1 MYQVVNLQ
9 KSRHLSPEMTLPQL
23 FIGQYTLSVEAF
35 VNFAI
40 CPIVHA
46 MKFFLSR
53 FSMKQLL
60 TMVGTYAKMY
70 AKFQKFMLVKILRM
84 VHVKILPFFNLFNLV

>member
-23 FIGQYTLSVEAF
+23 FIGQYALSVEAF
-35 VNFAI
+35 MNFAI

-46 MKFFLSR
+46 MKF
-53 FSMKQLL
+53 SMKQLL
-60 TMVGTYAKMY
+60 TMVETYAKMY
-70 AKFQKFMLVKILRM
+70 AKFQKFMLVKKLRF
-84 VHVKILPFFNLFNLV
+84 VHVKILLIFNLFNLV

>member
-23 FIGQYTLSVEAF
+23 FIGQYALSVEAF
-35 VNFAI
+35 MNFAI

-46 MKFFLSR
+46 MKFSLSK

-60 TMVGTYAKMY
+60 TMVETYAKMY
-70 AKFQKFMLVKILRM
+70 AKFQKFMLEKKLRF
-84 VHVKILPFFNLFNLV
+84 VHVKILLIFNLFNLV

>member
-46 MKFFLSR
+46 MKFFFHETTTNYGR
-53 FSMKQLL
+53 N
-60 TMVGTYAKMY
+60 
-70 AKFQKFMLVKILRM
+70 IC
-84 VHVKILPFFNLFNLV
+84 